1 MSLMLLK
8 AVITEKYTGGAK
20 SAFPLAMVKSYRG
33 NVGLVLKHVKVL
45 VAQLCSTL
53 WLHEHMYIILSL
65 LLSKRQKRKMSEAVG
80 SKVSETLVM

>member
-20 SAFPLAMVKSYRG
+20 DTFPLTMMKSYRG
-33 NVGLVLKHVKVL
+33 NMDFILKHVKVL

-53 WLHEHMYIILSL
+53 
-65 LLSKRQKRKMSEAVG
+65 
-80 SKVSETLVM
+80 